1 MQSVGDMARAL
12 VLRTNQVRLRTE
24 MDKLAVEVATGLVK
38 DRAKHLG
45 GDITGLTAIDRTL
58 SRLNAY
64 RINTTEAALVTGT
77 MQQSLGNIQDASTNL
92 AQNILGA
99 ELTPSS
105 GLLDSMSADAEATI
119 NTVFSALN
127 QTVAGRFVFSG
138 TATDRPAVVDPET
151 MMTAVRGATT
161 GKTTF
166 ADISAEVDLFF
177 APGGL
182 FDTTIYTG
190 SGDGIAPFQIGE
202 GETAQADIRATEQ
215 PLRDILKPIVMAALA
230 RDASLDP
237 SVRVDLLRESG
248 ATIVGAQESFT
259 TLRAGLGATEAR
271 IEDGMAQNAAERT
284 ATSMA
289 KLDLIEAEP
298 YETAARYESVR
309 AQLESIYAITVR
321 SQRLSLTEF
330 IR

>member
-24 MDKLAVEVATGLVK
+24 MDKLAVEVSTGLVK

-64 RINTTEAALVTGT
+64 RINTTEAALVTGM
-77 MQQSLGNIQDASTNL
+77 MQQSLGNIQDASINL
-92 AQNILGA
+92 AHNILGA

-105 GLLDSMSADAEATI
+105 GLLDTMSADAAATV
-119 NTVFSALN
+119 NTVLSGLN
-127 QTVAGRFVFSG
+127 QAVAGRFVFSG
-138 TATDRPAVVDPET
+138 TATDTPAVAAPEV
-151 MMTAVRGATT
+151 MMAAVQGATA
-161 GKTTF
+161 GLTTY
-166 ADISAEVDLFF
+166 ADVAAAVDTFF
-177 APGGL
+177 GPGGT
-182 FDTTIYTG
+182 FETTIYAG
-190 SGDGIAPFQIGE
+190 SNDGIAPFQIGE
-202 GETAQADIRATEQ
+202 GETARADIRATDQ

-230 RDASLDP
+230 QDSALDGD
-237 SVRVDLLRESG
+237 VRIDLLRESG
-248 ATIVGAQESFT
+248 AAIMGAQESFT
-259 TLRAGLGATEAR
+259 NLRSGLGATEAR
-271 IEDGMAQNAAERT
+271 IEYGMAQNAAERT

-289 KLDLIEAEP
+289 KLDLVEAEP

-309 AQLESIYAITVR
+309 AQLESIYAITAR

>member
-24 MDKLAVEVATGLVK
+24 MDKLAVEVSTGLVK

-64 RINTTEAALVTGT
+64 RINTTEAALFTGT

-92 AQNILGA
+92 AHNILGA

-105 GLLDSMSADAEATI
+105 GLLDTMSADAEATI
-119 NTVFSALN
+119 NTVFSSLN
-127 QTVAGRFVFSG
+127 QTVAGRFLFSG
-138 TATDRPAVVDPET
+138 TATDTPAVDVEAMMLAVEAET
-151 MMTAVRGATT
+151 NGLTT
-161 GKTTF
+161 HSEI
-166 ADISAEVDLFF
+166 ADAIEMFF
-177 APGGL
+177 EPGGL
-182 FDTTIYTG
+182 FETTIYTG
-190 SGDGIAPFQIGE
+190 SAKGVAPFQIGE
-202 GETAQADIRATEQ
+202 GETVRADIRATDQ
-215 PLRDILKPIVMAALA
+215 PVRDVLKPIVMAAIA
-230 RDASLDP
+230 QNNALDGA
-237 SVRVDLLRESG
+237 VRMKLLSEAG
-248 ATIVGAQESFT
+248 ATIMGVQESFT
-259 TLRAGLGATEAR
+259 NLRAGLGAAEAK

-289 KLDLIEAEP
+289 KLDLVEAEP

-309 AQLESIYAITVR
+309 AQLESIYAITAR

>member
-12 VLRTNQVRLRTE
+12 VLRTNQVRLRSE
-24 MDKLAVEVATGLVK
+24 MDKLAVEVSTGLVK

-45 GDITGLTAIDRTL
+45 GDVTGLTAIDRTL

-77 MQQSLGNIQDASTNL
+77 MQQSLGNIQDASTDL

-105 GLLDSMSADAEATI
+105 GLLDTMSADAEATI
-119 NTVFSALN
+119 NTVLSSLN

-138 TATDRPAVVDPET
+138 TATDTPAVLDFEA
-151 MMTAVRGATT
+151 MMTAVDAATT
-161 GKTTF
+161 GLTTYADIATAMDGFFGPGGTF
-166 ADISAEVDLFF
+166 ATA
-177 APGGL
+177 
-182 FDTTIYTG
+182 IYSG
-190 SGDGIAPFQIGE
+190 SDDPIAPFQIGE
-202 GETAQADIRATEQ
+202 GETARVDIRATAQ
-215 PLRDILKPIVMAALA
+215 PLREVLKPIVMAAIA
-230 RDASLDP
+230 RDTSLESD
-237 SVRVDLLRESG
+237 VRVDLLRHAG
-248 ATIVGAQESFT
+248 ATIMAAQESFS
-259 TLRAGLGATEAR
+259 TLRAGLGAAEAR

-309 AQLESIYAITVR
+309 AQLESIYAITAR